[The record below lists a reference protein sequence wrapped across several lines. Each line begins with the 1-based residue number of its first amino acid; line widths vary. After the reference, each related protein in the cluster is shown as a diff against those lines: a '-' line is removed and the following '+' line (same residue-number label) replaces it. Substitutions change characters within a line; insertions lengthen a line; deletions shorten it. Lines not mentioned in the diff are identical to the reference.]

1 MGRWSDISLES
12 FALVAP
18 PVVVHTDVTTRGRQ
32 GPGGRAGGIFA
43 TYLFVVV
50 QVRTVCRFVALFAL
64 VSAGAVASTSGREG
78 EAGGG
83 GAYLM

>member
-1 MGRWSDISLES
+1 MGRWSDISVES

-18 PVVVHTDVTTRGRQ
+18 PVVVHTDVTTRGR
-32 GPGGRAGGIFA
+32 GKGEGGTFA

-64 VSAGAVASTSGREG
+64 VSAGAVASTSSSEGGRYRGRG
-78 EAGGG
+78 ERI
-83 GAYLM
+83 